1 MPATTPVATGSMAT
15 ASARSGR
22 EREPEQDDDD
32 DRAEHRQAL
41 DLALDALARLDREA
55 CRRRRRRALSP
66 GVGARV
72 EGAADGGEGAL
83 LAVDVGAV
91 GRGRRHQH
99 RARRLARDP
108 DAVIDPRRA
117 RRRQRLGDAQRLAG
131 RVAKEDRLEQRA
143 GRRAEQRDG
152 RIDRLA
158 QAGRA
163 EALRVDGRTERVAM
177 LEQEAAGVG
186 PGRVLAVVDR
196 RERAARAQCR
206 GQRCS
211 TPRRAR
217 RAAASSPGAP
227 PSMPMTSRREV
238 APLFS

>member
-1 MPATTPVATGSMAT
+1 MTIEPST
-15 ASARSGR
+15 ASRSTSVLMR
-22 EREPEQDDDD
+22 SRDSTANLPAPETTRREP
-32 DRAEHRQAL
+32 
-41 DLALDALARLDREA
+41 
-55 CRRRRRRALSP
+55 RRRR
-66 GVGARV
+66 GV
-72 EGAADGGEGAL
+72 EGAADGGEGTL
-83 LAVDVGAV
+83 LAVEVGAV

-117 RRRQRLGDAQRLAG
+117 RRRQRFGDAQRLAG

-152 RIDRLA
+152 RVDRLA

-163 EALRVDGRTERVAM
+163 EALGVDGRTDRIAV

-196 RERAARAQCR
+196 REGAARAQCR
-206 GQRCS
+206 GHAPRRLGARDAR
-211 TPRRAR
+211 PHRRRAR
-217 RAAASSPGAP
+217 RL
-227 PSMPMTSRREV
+227 RCR
-238 APLFS
+238 